1 MERLADIKVK
11 LEPGV
16 EITAENKCG
25 YCTNSYC
32 CTYVTEELTAP
43 KSKEDYEHM
52 LWQVSHE
59 GVEVYKDDEGWWMM
73 VSGRCT
79 HLQPDGACGIYDVRP
94 QICRDHTNDYCEFD
108 SPAEDDYDLYF
119 PDYETLLKYCK
130 KRFKRWKRG

>member
-16 EITAENKCG
+16 QITAENKCG

-32 CTYVTEELTAP
+32 CNYVTEELAVP
-43 KSKEDYEHM
+43 KTKEEFEHM

-59 GVEVYKDDEGWWMM
+59 NVAVYKDEEGWWMT
-73 VSGRCT
+73 VFARCS
-79 HLQPDGACGIYDVRP
+79 HLQSDGACGIYDIRP
-94 QICRDHTNDYCEFD
+94 QICRDHTNEHCEFD
-108 SPAEDDYDLYF
+108 SPAEDDFDLYF
-119 PDYETLLKYCK
+119 PDYDSLLKYCK